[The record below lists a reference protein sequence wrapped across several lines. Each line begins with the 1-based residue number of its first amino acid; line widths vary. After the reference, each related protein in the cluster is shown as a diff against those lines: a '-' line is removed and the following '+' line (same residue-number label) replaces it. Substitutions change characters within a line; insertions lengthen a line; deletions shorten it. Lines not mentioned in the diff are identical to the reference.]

1 MIKLISTRL
10 VAISL
15 SLLLVILL
23 MFVLELFDILN
34 PEKLWVKMFC
44 LIPSILF
51 YKFLRS
57 LKKK

>member
-10 VAISL
+10 VSISL

-23 MFVLELFDILN
+23 MFILELFDILN

-51 YKFLRS
+51 
-57 LKKK
+57 